1 MDIRAVKIN
10 RNLKNNNNENFT
22 FETLDKNENNKIVY
36 NKNIIDLDLLFEK
49 QLQKLKEINREDES
63 NNNENYNEM
72 IIHLNN
78 NTNNNFNEI
87 SSNKIQNNENKIIIN
102 SNNNQNNNYNS
113 ENNNKINK
121 NHIRPFSHYS
131 KNNKSLPRISS
142 QKNIKN
148 IHQEENI
155 IRNDLT
161 IKNDNT
167 KLAPI
172 SSRLKSPLH
181 KDYGKVPKYLKEMK
195 MKAEILKDL
204 QNKKKEEE
212 KYPKG
217 TRLLSEEERLFTL
230 NKLKESKKELE
241 NLIEKLPITLNSLSL
256 RNKQQRLYK
265 ELDEIEQA
273 IITFSRN
280 QVFVKIDS

>member
-204 QNKKKEEE
+204 QNKKKEEQ

-217 TRLLSEEERLFTL
+217 TRLLSEEERLLTL

>member
-204 QNKKKEEE
+204 QNKKKEEQ

-217 TRLLSEEERLFTL
+217 TRLLSEEERLLTL
-230 NKLKESKKELE
+230 NKLKESKRELE